1 MNCFICNNT
10 CELLMPDRDQDSQVL
25 RNICVKCLDKF
36 LFIYPQLTKVIVNR
50 ELGLK
55 TTLVVHKSNLTNL
68 VVNIFFHEIE
78 VFSLLHAIIFLIP
91 LPLRLH

>member
-25 RNICVKCLDKF
+25 RNICVICLDKF
-36 LFIYPQLTKVIVNR
+36 LFIYPQLTKVIINR

-55 TTLVVHKSNLTNL
+55 
-68 VVNIFFHEIE
+68 
-78 VFSLLHAIIFLIP
+78 P
-91 LPLRLH
+91 P